1 MSVLS
6 EWDII
11 NELGKGIFIYP
22 FKFQGKFQGKNDS
35 IRGCCL
41 CLTAS
46 EYAYRFTINQQT
58 RKKEAVLC
66 YEQDLDGSN
75 KLIRIPAQKTAILWT
90 NESVFVS
97 DYLCG
102 SIHSK
107 VKLVSQGL
115 GHIGTRVNPNY
126 GGILAIALHN
136 LSDEDILIKVGETIA
151 YLRIHRLNSKSSFGK
166 SRDSTGRFND
176 AIPEGCPIPS
186 DLQSWIYDE
195 QNLWRQGNPEEIW
208 KKLKASPEYQTA
220 KDELKQ
226 KSIGYRLVG
235 KHWPRWSPTVWAT
248 IIAALATILGAIGT
262 WVGVWRPS
270 SPPSINPT
278 PIITPKTQIAP
289 TPTSTSVPK

>member
-22 FKFQGKFQGKNDS
+22 FKGKDDS

-46 EYAYRFTINQQT
+46 EYAYTFTINQQT

-90 NESVFVS
+90 NESVFLG

-102 SIHSK
+102 SLHSK

-126 GGILAIALHN
+126 GGLLAIALHN
-136 LSDEDILIKVGETIA
+136 LSDEDILIKVGETIV
-151 YLRIHRLNSKSSFGK
+151 YLRIHRLNSKSSFFPKLTDDSGK
-166 SRDSTGRFND
+166 LID
-176 AIPEGCPIPS
+176 AIPEGCETPPP
-186 DLQSWIYDE
+186 LKNWILDE
-195 QNLWRQGNPEEIW
+195 KNLWRKGAPEEIW
-208 KKLKASPEYQTA
+208 KVLEASSEYKKA
-220 KDELKQ
+220 KNELKK
-226 KSIGYRLVG
+226 KSIRYRLVF
-235 KHWPRWSPTVWAT
+235 KYLPQWEPMVWAT
-248 IIAALATILGAIGT
+248 IIAALAAIGGAIGT
-262 WVGVWRPS
+262 WVAVLRPS

>member
-11 NELGKGIFIYP
+11 NELGRGIFIYP
-22 FKFQGKFQGKNDS
+22 FKYTEPNQPSES
-35 IRGCCL
+35 IWGCCL

-58 RKKEAVLC
+58 QKKEAFLLI
-66 YEQDLDGSN
+66 EKDLEGN
-75 KLIRIPAQKTAILWT
+75 KLIKIPAQKTAILWT
-90 NESVFVS
+90 NESVFLGN
-97 DYLCG
+97 YLCG

-136 LSDEDILIKVGETIA
+136 LSEDEVLIKVGETIA

-166 SRDSTGRFND
+166 SSDSPGRFND
-176 AIPEGCPIPS
+176 AIPEGCPTPPE
-186 DLQSWIYDE
+186 LQSWIDD
-195 QNLWRQGNPEEIW
+195 QHNLWRKGDPEEIR
-208 KKLKASPEYQTA
+208 KVLEASSHYQKA

-226 KSIGYRLVG
+226 QSIGYRLLG
-235 KHWPRWSPTVWAT
+235 KYWPQWEPMVWAT
-248 IIAALATILGAIGT
+248 IIAALAAIGGAIGT
-262 WVGVWRPS
+262 WVAVLRPS

>member
-11 NELGKGIFIYP
+11 NELGRGIFIYP
-22 FKFQGKFQGKNDS
+22 FKYTEPNLPSQS

-46 EYAYRFTINQQT
+46 EYAYRFTINQQS

-66 YEQDLDGSN
+66 YEQDFDGSN

-90 NESVFVS
+90 NESVFLGN
-97 DYLCG
+97 YLCG

-136 LSDEDILIKVGETIA
+136 LSEDDVLIKVGETIA
-151 YLRIHRLNSKSSFGK
+151 YLRIHKLNSKSSFPNNRDDSGK
-166 SRDSTGRFND
+166 FND
-176 AIPEGCPIPS
+176 AIPEGCSPPPE
-186 DLQSWIYDE
+186 LQSWIDDDH
-195 QNLWRQGNPEEIW
+195 NLWRKGYPEEIR
-208 KKLKASPEYQTA
+208 KVLEASPDYKKA
-220 KDELKQ
+220 KDELKK
-226 KSIGYRLVG
+226 KSIGYRLLG
-235 KHWPRWSPTVWAT
+235 KYWPQWEPIVWVT
-248 IIAALATILGAIGT
+248 IIGTLAGAIGT
-262 WVGVWRPS
+262 GVGVWRDS
-270 SPPSINPT
+270 SQPSINPT

>member
-22 FKFQGKFQGKNDS
+22 FNFQGGEDHS

-41 CLTAS
+41 CLRAS

-66 YEQDLDGSN
+66 YEQDLDGN

-90 NESVFVS
+90 NESVFLGN
-97 DYLCG
+97 YLCG
-102 SIHSK
+102 SLHSK

-151 YLRIHRLNSKSSFGK
+151 YLRIHRLNSKSSLGK
-166 SRDSTGRFND
+166 SRDSAGRFSD
-176 AIPEGCPIPS
+176 AIPEGCPTPS
-186 DLQSWIYDE
+186 ELQSWIED
-195 QNLWRQGNPEEIW
+195 QHNLWRKGDPEEIR
-208 KKLKASPEYQTA
+208 KVLEASSHYQKA
-220 KDELKQ
+220 KDELK
-226 KSIGYRLVG
+226 KKIYRLPFS
-235 KHWPRWSPTVWAT
+235 W
-248 IIAALATILGAIGT
+248 
-262 WVGVWRPS
+262 
-270 SPPSINPT
+270 
-278 PIITPKTQIAP
+278 
-289 TPTSTSVPK
+289 

>member
-22 FKFQGKFQGKNDS
+22 FNFQGGEDHS

-41 CLTAS
+41 CLRAS

-66 YEQDLDGSN
+66 YEQDLDGN

-90 NESVFVS
+90 NESVFLGN
-97 DYLCG
+97 YLCG
-102 SIHSK
+102 SLHSK

-166 SRDSTGRFND
+166 SRDSAGRFSD
-176 AIPEGCPIPS
+176 AIPEGCPTPS
-186 DLQSWIYDE
+186 ELQSWIED
-195 QNLWRQGNPEEIW
+195 QHNLWRKGDPEEIR
-208 KKLKASPEYQTA
+208 KVLEASSHYQKA
-220 KDELKQ
+220 KDELKK

-248 IIAALATILGAIGT
+248 IIAALATIVGAIGT
-262 WVGVWRPS
+262 WVAVLRPS